1 MTDEER
7 ALLHISR
14 SGGPPVLVTV
24 RVGEETVEV
33 VGHLASFDAERITL
47 RHASGARSTF
57 ALAAIESVQVDLNV
71 PEGEEP

>member
-7 ALLHISR
+7 ALLYASR
-14 SGGPPVLVTV
+14 SGGDAVLVTV

-57 ALAAIESVQVDLNV
+57 ALASVQSVQVDLNV
-71 PEGEEP
+71 PEGGEP